1 MNIKNAF
8 KKIDTLC
15 FGVLLVF
22 VLAVGVRCCT
32 FMGKEDMFLDEYLSV
47 MISSY
52 HDEGWAVLIDD
63 NKVHTGKDV
72 RHLLL
77 SDDNSMKGVL
87 KDIFKM
93 HYSTRDRPHTNL
105 YYSFLRLSFLNADT
119 SDLSQ
124 VLLRGFCLNLLFFS
138 IGFLF
143 LHKTSLRLFGRKV
156 WLVLCVLAVAFLNP
170 ASVANTL
177 FIRPYQLQ
185 EAVFVLF
192 AYVWLGSCHALVV
205 GKRQD
210 TWEKML
216 FFAFILA
223 LTLLTGYF
231 AVIYVGLLGLVLFW
245 LAYKSDKKSIL
256 FFIFVLILGYVFTLT
271 AYQAY
276 SYGIM
281 SDRGQEALNSLD
293 VEAMWGNLLYSLK
306 SFLRIL

>member
-1 MNIKNAF
+1 MW
-8 KKIDTLC
+8 
-15 FGVLLVF
+15 
-22 VLAVGVRCCT
+22 LA
-32 FMGKEDMFLDEYLSV
+32 
-47 MISSY
+47 I
-52 HDEGWAVLIDD
+52 
-63 NKVHTGKDV
+63 
-72 RHLLL
+72 
-77 SDDNSMKGVL
+77 
-87 KDIFKM
+87 
-93 HYSTRDRPHTNL
+93 
-105 YYSFLRLSFLNADT
+105 
-119 SDLSQ
+119 
-124 VLLRGFCLNLLFFS
+124 
-138 IGFLF
+138 
-143 LHKTSLRLFGRKV
+143 
-156 WLVLCVLAVAFLNP
+156 CVLAVAFLNP